1 MSHTNKVG
9 LGKMPPRHHR
19 RKTIK
24 EVVVVMTRK
33 LLCVMCFFVAFGASA
48 VPQGQPTM
56 AVLPFQLSPV
66 IETVEIGN
74 LVVNRTLVEREF
86 SNHLIAFLTKSRK
99 FNMLSRTHID
109 RVINENMLTESDWI
123 KPGEAERIGKLLV
136 ADYLVTGVINRME
149 FQVIEQ
155 NIQIT
160 GETTPRIVATF
171 KSQFQIIESKSGRIV
186 SADQVLNRLRSAD
199 VRREIPASER
209 KDWTLADFRE
219 LLFDRSATEMG
230 NAILAGVYPVKVI
243 EVGGDMVVINR
254 GQGAGVNVGD
264 RLLVVSQ
271 GEPIV
276 DVDTGEA
283 LGGTEEEVGMIEIT
297 SVEVKFSKAKILSGK
312 DAIQYGDICRMRE
325 KESPQQ
331 EPAYPRA
338 TPGW

>member
-1 MSHTNKVG
+1 M
-9 LGKMPPRHHR
+9 
-19 RKTIK
+19 I
-24 EVVVVMTRK
+24 RK
-33 LLCVMCFFVAFGASA
+33 LLCMSCLLVSVRASA
-48 VPQGQPTM
+48 VPKGQPTM

-66 IETVEIGN
+66 IETVQIGD

-99 FNMLSRTHID
+99 FNMLSRTHIES
-109 RVINENMLTESDWI
+109 VINENMLTESDWI

-171 KSQFQIIESKSGRIV
+171 KSQFQIIESQSGKIV
-186 SADQVLNRLRSAD
+186 AADQVLNRLKSAD

-219 LLFDRSATEMG
+219 LLFERSATEMG
-230 NAILAGVYPVKVI
+230 NAILSGVYPVKII
-243 EVGGDMVVINR
+243 EVAADSVVLNR
-254 GQGAGVNVGD
+254 GQGVGVNVGD
-264 RLLVVSQ
+264 IFVVVSQ

-276 DVDTGEA
+276 DVDTGET
-283 LGGTEEEVGMIEIT
+283 LGGSEEEVGMIEIT
-297 SVEVKFSKAKILSGK
+297 SVEVKFSKAKILKGK
-312 DAIQYGDICRMRE
+312 EAIQYGDVCRMKK
-325 KESPQQ
+325 KEIPQQ